1 MEQTMKTITVKAA
14 RTQDAVLNGQCDVVE
29 SFDTLKEAR
38 KHAQYYV
45 SEAFRVSS
53 EASERLGYSA
63 VFVDGECVNDY
74 FTL

>member
-1 MEQTMKTITVKAA
+1 MKTITVKAA
-14 RTQDAVLNGQCDVVE
+14 RTQTDVDNGQCDVVLT
-29 SFDTLKEAR
+29 FDTLKEAR

-63 VFVDGECVNDY
+63 VYVDGECVSDY
-74 FTL
+74 FAL